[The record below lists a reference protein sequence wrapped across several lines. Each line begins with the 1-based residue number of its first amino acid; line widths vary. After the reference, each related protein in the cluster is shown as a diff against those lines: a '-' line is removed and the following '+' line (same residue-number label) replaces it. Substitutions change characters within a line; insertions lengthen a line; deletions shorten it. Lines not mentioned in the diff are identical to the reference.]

1 MRRIFGKVIFF
12 GLLVLSSMG
21 VVHAQILYRLTP
33 EELWARLRV
42 RWTFVRPIDGAAS

>member
-21 VVHAQILYRLTP
+21 VVHAQVLYSTLP
-33 EELWARLRV
+33 ADPDGVGPASAAAIWLPS
-42 RWTFVRPIDGAAS
+42 RW